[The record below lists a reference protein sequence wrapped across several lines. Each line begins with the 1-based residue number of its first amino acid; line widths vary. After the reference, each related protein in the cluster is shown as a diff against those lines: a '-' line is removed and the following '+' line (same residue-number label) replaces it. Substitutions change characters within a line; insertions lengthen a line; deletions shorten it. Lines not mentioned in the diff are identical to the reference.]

1 MCQLPGIENERR
13 NMTQKSKFEIEVR
26 TTQHLADVCTPV
38 AAYLNLRSHFSQLLL
53 LESADYRGE
62 ENRFSYICVNPLSS
76 FRVQSKHLIRCHIDG
91 SRQELPIR
99 SRGEV
104 LQGLRHFWSQHELV
118 SDELSSNLSN
128 GLFGY
133 LSYQAVPFFEDLDFQ
148 DVPHADIPVLWYS
161 FFQFVIGFDHFAS
174 RLFILENRPVQ
185 ECSASSSLSRHD
197 LLRIIKGRPSS
208 SYPFELDGQEESNFT
223 DSEYAEVIQQCVK
236 HIQRGDVFQIV
247 PSRRFA
253 QKFKGDDFAV
263 YRALR
268 AINPSPYLFYFDMG
282 GFRIL
287 GSSPEAQLVATA
299 GKASIFPI
307 AGTYRRG
314 SDEVSDER
322 LAAQLSQDP
331 KEAAEHVMLVDLARN
346 DLSRHCRN
354 VRVDVFKEVQFYSHV
369 IHLVSKVSGDLLEP
383 DKVLDVLADTFPA
396 GTLTGAPKYKAM
408 ELLDRYER
416 GGRTFYGGAIGIIG
430 SDYSTN
436 HAIVIRSFL
445 SMENTL
451 YLQAGGGVVA
461 DSVVQSEVMESN
473 NKLMA
478 LRAALEMAVQ
488 MEEL

>member
-1 MCQLPGIENERR
+1 
-13 NMTQKSKFEIEVR
+13 MTKKLKFEIEVR

-38 AAYLNLRSHFSQLLL
+38 SAYLNLRSHFSQLLL
-53 LESADYRGE
+53 LESADYRGQ
-62 ENRFSYICVNPLSS
+62 ENRFSYICINPLSS
-76 FRVQSKHLIRCHIDG
+76 FRVQSGHIISSRIDG

-99 SRGEV
+99 TREDV
-104 LQGLRHFWSQHELV
+104 LAGLRHFWSEHELV

-133 LSYQAVPFFEDLDFQ
+133 LSYQAVPFFEDIKFEDI
-148 DVPHADIPVLWYS
+148 PHADIPVLWYS
-161 FFQFVIGFDHFAS
+161 FFQFVVGFDHFSS
-174 RLFILENRPVQ
+174 RLFILENKPTKA
-185 ECSASSSLSRHD
+185 CSSACSYSRYD
-197 LLRIIKGRPSS
+197 LLRIIEGRPAT
-208 SYPFELDGQEESNFT
+208 SYPFILDGTEVSNFT
-223 DSEYAEVIQQCVK
+223 DSEYSEVIQQCVK
-236 HIQRGDVFQIV
+236 HIKRGDVFQIV

-287 GSSPEAQLVATA
+287 GSSPEAQLVASD
-299 GKASIFPI
+299 GRASIFPI

-314 SDEVSDER
+314 SDEASDER

-354 VRVDVFKEVQFYSHV
+354 VRVEVFKEVQFYSHV
-369 IHLVSKVSGDLLEP
+369 IHLVSKVTGDLFEP
-383 DKVLDVLADTFPA
+383 ERVLDVLADTFPA

-436 HAIVIRSFL
+436 HAIVIRSLL
-445 SMENTL
+445 SMENSL

-478 LRAALEMAVQ
+478 LRAALEMAAQ